1 MAALS
6 SAILTRRLTACDA
19 ARRTMDAPSRS
30 RVWTDADLAEHE
42 PALRAAAANLCR
54 KAWETDDLVQDA
66 FERALK
72 FLSAGNPAPTHMR
85 AWLVS
90 IMRNAFI
97 DRTRKRVVEH
107 APVED
112 QAAPEVED
120 EPVWA
125 RVTPEEVRAA
135 LDRLDEDHRTIFEL
149 HYLDGMRYKD
159 IAAKLGL
166 PANTVGSKLFRVRKL
181 LREELN
187 RDK

>member
-1 MAALS
+1 MDAPFPAS
-6 SAILTRRLTACDA
+6 LTRRQTACDA
-19 ARRTMDAPSRS
+19 ARRTMDAPHRS

-72 FLSAGNPAPTHMR
+72 FLSAGHPLPTHMR

-90 IMRNAFI
+90 ILRNAFI
-97 DRTRKRVVEH
+97 DRARKRVVEH
-107 APVED
+107 GSVED
-112 QAAPEVED
+112 QPAPEAED

-125 RVTPEEVRAA
+125 GVMPEQVRAA
-135 LDRLDEDHRTIFEL
+135 LDRLDEGYRTIFEM

-166 PANTVGSKLFRVRKL
+166 PANTVGSKLFRARKL
-181 LREELN
+181 LREEL
-187 RDK
+187 DKHK